1 MKQCLR
7 RSRLTGITALFVAVL
22 AVGWEPAAAQR
33 SAPIPGAPK
42 ELRVGVVTFLS
53 GQVSGT
59 FGIPA
64 KQAADVWIDKI
75 NEEGGIGGAKVGQ
88 VLIDE
93 EGSTD
98 KVVSEFRRLV
108 LDEKVDL
115 VIGYASSANCLAVAP
130 VAEELKV
137 LTVLFDCGTTR
148 VFEETTYKYVFRTA
162 AHAGIDGIAAAR
174 YLLAA
179 KPDVKTVAGLNQDYA
194 WGRDSW
200 EIFSRALRKLKPDVQ
215 VVATL
220 WLLRAARAHALA
232 APKLFQDEVSA
243 EISKL
248 LTAKPDVI
256 FHSLWGPDL
265 RSLNSQGGVRGLFQQ
280 SLVIHNNSAFQ
291 MKEFRND
298 LPDNVVVGFRGTHWP
313 DVPDRARNPL
323 QKEFVER
330 CTRKYGDP
338 CGPPHA
344 SYHMVQALQ
353 GVKTAYEKAAKGI
366 GRWPTPDQVIRAF
379 EYLEF
384 ETPSGH
390 IAMAIGGGHQAVED
404 ALYGTVKADPQKR
417 QNVLTNVR
425 VFPAKCVNPPDGV
438 RTLDWIEDGFPGAQ
452 CR

>member
-1 MKQCLR
+1 MQQGLR
-7 RSRLTGITALFVAVL
+7 RGRLVEIIGLFVGAL
-22 AVGWEPAAAQR
+22 AVAWEPAAAQH

-64 KQAADVWIDKI
+64 KRAADVWIDKI
-75 NEEGGIGGAKVGQ
+75 NEEGGIGGAKVAQ

-93 EGSTD
+93 EGSAD
-98 KVVSEFRRLV
+98 KAVSEFRRLV
-108 LDEKVDL
+108 LDEKVNL
-115 VIGYASSANCLAVAP
+115 VIGYISSANCLAVAP

-148 VFEETTYKYVFRTA
+148 VFEEARYKYVFRTT
-162 AHAGIDGIAAAR
+162 AHTGIDGIAAAR

-179 KPDVKTVAGLNQDYA
+179 RPDVKTVAGLNEDYA

-200 EIFSRALRKLKPDVQ
+200 EIFSRALRKLKPEVQ

-220 WLLRAARAHALA
+220 WLLRAGRAHALA
-232 APKLFQDEVSA
+232 APKLFQDEVSV

-265 RSLNSQGGVRGLFQQ
+265 RSLNSQGRVRGLFQQ

-291 MKEFRND
+291 MKDFRND
-298 LPDNVVVGFRGTHWP
+298 LPDNVVVGFRGANWP
-313 DVPDRARNPL
+313 DVPDPARNRL

-330 CTRKYGDP
+330 CTKKYGDP
-338 CGPPHA
+338 CGPPHG

-353 GVKTAYEKAAKGI
+353 GVKAAYEKAARGT

-384 ETPSGH
+384 ETPSGR
-390 IAMAIGGGHQAVED
+390 IATAIGGGHQAVAD

-417 QNVLTNVR
+417 QNVLTNIR
-425 VFPAKCVNPPDGV
+425 VFPANCVNPPDGV
-438 RTLDWIEDGFPGAQ
+438 KTLDWIEQGFPGAQ

>member
-1 MKQCLR
+1 LAG
-7 RSRLTGITALFVAVL
+7 LIGLVVAVV
-22 AVGWEPAAAQR
+22 AIAWEPAAAQR
-33 SAPIPGAPK
+33 SASILGAPK
-42 ELRVGVVTFLS
+42 ELRVGVVTFRS
-53 GQVSGT
+53 GPVSGT

-75 NEEGGIGGAKVGQ
+75 NEEGGIGGAKVAQ
-88 VLIDE
+88 VPADE
-93 EGSTD
+93 EGSGD

-108 LDEKVDL
+108 LDEKIDL
-115 VIGYASSANCLAVAP
+115 VIGYASSANCLAVPP

-148 VFEETTYKYVFRTA
+148 VFEEGKYKYVFRTA
-162 AHAGIDGIAAAR
+162 AHTAIDGIAAAR

-179 KPDVKTVAGLNQDYA
+179 KPDVKTVAGLNEDYA

-200 EIFSRALRKLKPDVQ
+200 AIFSRALRKLKPEVQ
-215 VVATL
+215 VVATV
-220 WLLRAARAHALA
+220 WLLRAGRAHALA
-232 APKLFQDEVSA
+232 APKLFQEELSA
-243 EISKL
+243 EISTL
-248 LTAKPDVI
+248 LSAKPDVI

-265 RSLNSQGGVRGLFQQ
+265 RSLNSQGRVRGLFQQ

-291 MKEFRND
+291 MKEFRNE

-313 DVPDRARNPL
+313 DVPDRTRNQL

-330 CTRKYGDP
+330 CIKKYGDP
-338 CGPPHA
+338 CGPPHG

-353 GVKTAYEKAAKGI
+353 GVKAAYEKAAKAT
-366 GRWPTPDQVIRAF
+366 GRWPTLDQVIRAF

-384 ETPSGH
+384 ESPSGR

-417 QNVLTNVR
+417 QNVLTKVR
-425 VFPAKCVNPPDGV
+425 VFPANCVNPPDGV
-438 RTLDWIEDGFPGAQ
+438 KALDWIEQGFPGAQ